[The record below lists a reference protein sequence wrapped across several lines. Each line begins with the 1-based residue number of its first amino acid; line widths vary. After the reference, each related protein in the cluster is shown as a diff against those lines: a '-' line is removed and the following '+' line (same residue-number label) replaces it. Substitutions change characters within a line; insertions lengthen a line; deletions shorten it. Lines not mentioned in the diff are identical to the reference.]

1 MGAIY
6 GSTASGIT
14 SLAYGNPS
22 LIPLVGGSGGSGS
35 PNGAVGG
42 GGAGGGAILI
52 ATRGTLNISGTITA
66 RGGTGWPA
74 HDWRVSSSGG
84 GSGGAIRLIATE
96 LAGAGVVSALG
107 TDGEFPGSFGRTRIE
122 RVVNNN
128 SITMTPDASIV
139 AIFDEASA
147 TLWPPIGAPEVR
159 VLSIGAVNTPTD
171 PRAEFGT
178 FGADVAL
185 PITAS
190 TRVLVETKNVEQAS
204 QVKVRGTPRSNGN
217 FTEVVATVDTIVNNN
232 PLVIRWK
239 ADLPVNVGYSAVQ
252 ARVIRP

>member
-1 MGAIY
+1 
-6 GSTASGIT
+6 
-14 SLAYGNPS
+14 
-22 LIPLVGGSGGSGS
+22 
-35 PNGAVGG
+35 
-42 GGAGGGAILI
+42 
-52 ATRGTLNISGTITA
+52 
-66 RGGTGWPA
+66 
-74 HDWRVSSSGG
+74 
-84 GSGGAIRLIATE
+84 
-96 LAGAGVVSALG
+96 
-107 TDGEFPGSFGRTRIE
+107 
-122 RVVNNN
+122 
-128 SITMTPDASIV
+128 MTPDASIV